1 MSALLQERG
10 KVGSTS
16 SNRYLLHTFLQKL
29 YSQFVHVNVVNREQN
44 FGEFMSSDSLI

>member
-10 KVGSTS
+10 KVRSTS

-29 YSQFVHVNVVNREQN
+29 CTQFVHVSVVNREQN
-44 FGEFMSSDSLI
+44 FCVFMSSDSLI